1 MRVIIAASD
10 GDDPKWANH
19 LGVPK
24 QLAPLDGA
32 PLLAH
37 TIGQARSISDDVHV
51 TLPDDPRY
59 DVLSALPG
67 ITRHVRAGDYPSEYA
82 STRDLW
88 ATDDRTVLLLGDV
101 YFSAEAIRTIA
112 GAGEHGIRIFGREGA
127 SAYTGSDWGAVFATS
142 FWPEHHAELDRHLT
156 EVHYEH
162 SVGHCLRPPGWMLL
176 CAVQGTPWEVHTV
189 QAPWFVE
196 IDDLTDCIDRAVDY
210 ARHPVFDFHRPEAA
224 VTPSFTAPRGS

>member
-32 PLLAH
+32 PMLVH
-37 TIGQARSISDDVHV
+37 TIEQARAISDDVHV
-51 TLPDDPRY
+51 TLPDDPRF

-67 ITRHVRAGDYPSEYA
+67 VTRHVRGGDYPSEYA

-88 ATDDRTVLLLGDV
+88 SPDDRTVLLLGDI
-101 YFSAEAIRTIA
+101 YFTNPAVATIA
-112 GAGEHGIRIFGREGA
+112 DTADRAIRIFGREGA
-127 SAYTGSDWGAVFATS
+127 SPYTGNDWGAVFATS

-162 SVGHCLRPPGWMLL
+162 SVGHCLRHAGWMLL
-176 CAVQGTPWEVHTV
+176 CAVQGTPWEVHEV
-189 QAPWFVE
+189 RAPWFVQ
-196 IDDLTDCIDRAVDY
+196 IDDLTDPIDQAADY
-210 ARHPVFDFHRPEAA
+210 ARHPAFRGR
-224 VTPSFTAPRGS
+224 VTTS

>member
-10 GDDPKWANH
+10 GNDPKWANH

-32 PLLAH
+32 PMLVH
-37 TIGQARSISDDVHV
+37 TIELARTISDDVHV

-67 ITRHVRAGDYPSEYA
+67 ITRHVRSGDYPSEYA

-88 ATDDRTVLLLGDV
+88 STSGRTVLLLGDV
-101 YFSAEAIRTIA
+101 YFTPSAMSEVESETARA
-112 GAGEHGIRIFGREGA
+112 IRIFGREG
-127 SAYTGSDWGAVFATS
+127 SSLHTGNDWGAVFATS

-162 SVGHCLRPPGWMLL
+162 AVGHCLRHPGWMLL
-176 CAVQGTPWEVHTV
+176 CAVQDTPWEVHEV
-189 QAPWFVE
+189 RAPWFVQ
-196 IDDLTDCIDRAVDY
+196 IDDLTDTIGQPMEY
-210 ARHPVFDFHRPEAA
+210 ARHPAFSGR
-224 VTPSFTAPRGS
+224 VTTS